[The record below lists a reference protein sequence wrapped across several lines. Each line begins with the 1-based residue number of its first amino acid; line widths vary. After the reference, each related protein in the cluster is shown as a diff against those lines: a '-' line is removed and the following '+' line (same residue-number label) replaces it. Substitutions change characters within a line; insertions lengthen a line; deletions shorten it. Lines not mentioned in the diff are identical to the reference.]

1 LGALNSGRW
10 HRLSPLT
17 LFDGHILKKGEI
29 LMGVVIP
36 PEVFQEYLV
45 QQRSAEARQRRMT
58 ARTVLAE
65 MVRQEVTE
73 RGLSWR
79 RRRAMVRFAG
89 KFGIEE
95 YEAQLLIRAAEFS
108 FGETPDAS
116 QHKLATEYLAA
127 LDEPARWHRF
137 SAARWMTIAAVL
149 FFNTM
154 GLIWLLRR

>member
-1 LGALNSGRW
+1 YTRCICSDGGRA
-10 HRLSPLT
+10 
-17 LFDGHILKKGEI
+17 I
-29 LMGVVIP
+29 MGVVIP
-36 PEVFQEYLV
+36 PEVFQEYLD
-45 QQRSAEARQRRMT
+45 QQRGAEDRQRRMT

-65 MVRQEVTE
+65 MVRQEVAD

-79 RRRAMVRFAG
+79 RQRAMIRFGG

-116 QHKLATEYLAA
+116 QHRLATEYLAT
-127 LDEPARWHRF
+127 LDEPAPWRRF
-137 SAARWMTIAAVL
+137 SGGRLITIAIIL
-149 FFNTM
+149 FIDAF